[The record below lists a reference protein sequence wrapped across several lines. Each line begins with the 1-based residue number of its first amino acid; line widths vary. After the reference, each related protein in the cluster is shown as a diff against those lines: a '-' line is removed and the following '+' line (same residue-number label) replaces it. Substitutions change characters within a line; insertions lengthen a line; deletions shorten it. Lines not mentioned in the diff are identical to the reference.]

1 MQGVKG
7 SSVVTT
13 VAQIKSL
20 TQELP
25 YAVGAAKKKGKKKK
39 KIRPKHVI
47 GKMEGLKKQ
56 TQQ

>member
-25 YAVGAAKKKGKKKK
+25 YAVGAAKEKGKKKEDK
-39 KIRPKHVI
+39 A
-47 GKMEGLKKQ
+47 
-56 TQQ
+56 